1 MVSHSDD
8 FGVGAPQ
15 DSANPDADALAGDDI
30 FAQMQRRFLGTEIEY
45 LAVATAPTPIVTPE
59 AEVIVEPEPH
69 VVEPVTTMNIP
80 PVVSQLLE
88 MEQRD
93 RGADGA
99 VAKPEPLFAPVFA
112 DDVAVPEIEAALDA
126 EVETE
131 SVVESRAEVRVP
143 VPTVPVEAAPVLSR
157 RALREQGLLTAMPR
171 VDEETPETVE
181 VVVEAEAELAP
192 EPEPEPEL
200 EAEGAAPEDEAEV
213 VAPVLEL
220 EKVVKQPKQPKPAK
234 VKVAKPKV
242 AKVKKPALV
251 SARARKTSGVVTMV
265 AMAFIAG
272 LAVATSVPANAL
284 LTQDQIHAI
293 NTGLSE
299 DGYAIGQEV
308 EAANAVVASGRDK
321 VSATQWGGVL
331 GGGLYSNVTY
341 VNDPLG
347 TIQWPFRRTVPISD
361 LFGTR
366 ANPFGSGTTFHHGMD
381 FNPGE
386 GAPIQ
391 IIADGVVSA
400 VVQDE
405 YGGLGYYVIVDHNVK
420 GMKFQSVYGHMK
432 AGSIQVRVGQ
442 RVSVTDIVGQVGS
455 TGASTGA
462 HLHFEIRVDGAV
474 IDPLTWLQKYTN

>member
-1 MVSHSDD
+1 MVSHKDD
-8 FGVGAPQ
+8 FGVDAPK
-15 DSANPDADALAGDDI
+15 DSVNPTTESSVDDGI
-30 FAQMQRRFLGTEIEY
+30 FAELQRKFLGAQATYVPLATEPI
-45 LAVATAPTPIVTPE
+45 AVVAT
-59 AEVIVEPEPH
+59 EPEP
-69 VVEPVTTMNIP
+69 VVMAEPQPEPAASAVVIP
-80 PVVSQLLE
+80 QVVSQLLV

-93 RGADGA
+93 RAERLVVPAPVVHA
-99 VAKPEPLFAPVFA
+99 VAEP
-112 DDVAVPEIEAALDA
+112 
-126 EVETE
+126 
-131 SVVESRAEVRVP
+131 VVESVAEP
-143 VPTVPVEAAPVLSR
+143 VVEPIAPETPPLSR
-157 RALREQGLLTAMPR
+157 RALREQGLLTAIPR
-171 VDEETPETVE
+171 TDETDES
-181 VVVEAEAELAP
+181 EAES
-192 EPEPEPEL
+192 
-200 EAEGAAPEDEAEV
+200 

-220 EKVVKQPKQPKPAK
+220 EKVVKSAKAPKPVK
-234 VKVAKPKV
+234 VKVVKPKV
-242 AKVKKPALV
+242 AKVKQPAIT
-251 SARARKTSGVVTMV
+251 SRARRTSGVVSMV

-272 LAVATSVPANAL
+272 LAVATSLPANAL
-284 LTQDQIHAI
+284 LTQDQIQAI
-293 NTGLSE
+293 NAGLNE

-308 EAANAVVASGRDK
+308 EASNANVITGRDK
-321 VSATQWGGVL
+321 VSATQWGGVI

-341 VNDPLG
+341 VNNPMG

-366 ANPFGSGTTFHHGMD
+366 DNPFGSGTTFHHGMD

-400 VVQDE
+400 VVQDA

-462 HLHFEIRVDGAV
+462 HLHFEIRVDGSV
-474 IDPLTWLQKYTN
+474 IDPLDWLQKHTN